1 MWLSGVT
8 HMVAI
13 GLDVSRR
20 VLQHDLLKHP
30 ERYFFI
36 QMMDHRAS
44 LCIRTCDAVG
54 ERIQV
59 HIIDGFSFHDD
70 GYGYGRS
77 VFADL
82 INDAVS
88 EMRYTAS
95 CSSPRD
101 EYPLSFHLS
110 KKISEMPDM
119 MEWIVSTIL
128 SEEKNLIIYSSDL

>member
-1 MWLSGVT
+1 M
-8 HMVAI
+8 AI
-13 GLDVSRR
+13 GLNVSRR
-20 VLQHDLLKHP
+20 ALQYDLLMHP

-36 QMMDHRAS
+36 QTMGHSAS
-44 LCIRTCDAVG
+44 LCIRTCDAEG
-54 ERIQV
+54 KSIQV
-59 HIIDGFSFHDD
+59 HILDGFSFHDD
-70 GYGYGRS
+70 GDGCGRS

-82 INDAVS
+82 INDAVC

-110 KKISEMPDM
+110 KKISGMPDM
-119 MEWIVSTIL
+119 MEWIVFTIL